1 MSIDITMVAAIVLP
15 LVVAL
20 VVSFLATPIVKSFA
34 YKLGAIDVPKDARR
48 MHKVPIPRMG
58 GLAIFLG
65 FIVSMLLFCPLD
77 DQMKGILL
85 GSVIIVVMG
94 IIDDITPLRASLKF
108 IVQIFAALIPVY
120 YGVQITCISNPN
132 IFSEN
137 LYWDFGWL
145 SIPITVV
152 WIVGLTNAVNLID
165 GLDGLAI
172 GVSTIS
178 ALTMLVIAILVAEP
192 QVAIVMA
199 ALVGAC
205 IGFMPYNM
213 NPAKI
218 FMGDTGSTFLGY
230 ILACITIQGLFKFY
244 AVISFVVPFLILG
257 LPIFDT
263 MFAIIRRISHGQN
276 PMAPD
281 RSHVHHRLIDMG
293 LNQKQAVAV
302 LYVISAILGL
312 SAVVLATSG
321 EIRAIL
327 CLLALVIVA
336 LMAARVIFLPHLS
349 DEEKKHLKEHS
360 LREELSE
367 LEKEIRENNWQMHD
381 EHSDS
386 ARQESK
392 NGAKGCT
399 VVHDP
404 AEHPEDE
411 KKA

>member
-1 MSIDITMVAAIVLP
+1 MPIEFNMIAVILLP

-20 VVSFLATPIVKSFA
+20 VISFLSTPIVKSFA
-34 YKLGAIDVPKDARR
+34 YKLGAIDVPKDERR

-65 FIVSMLLFCPLD
+65 FIISVLLFVEVD

-108 IVQIFAALIPVY
+108 VIQILAALIPVY

-132 IFSEN
+132 LFSDN
-137 LYWDFGWL
+137 PYWNFGWL
-145 SIPITVV
+145 SIPITVI

-172 GVSTIS
+172 GVSSIS
-178 ALTMLVIAILVAEP
+178 ALTMLAIAILVAEP
-192 QVAIVMA
+192 QVAVIMA

-321 EIRAIL
+321 EIKAIL
-327 CLLALVIVA
+327 CLMALIIVCLIA
-336 LMAARVIFLPHLS
+336 VRVIFLPHMS
-349 DEEKKHLKEHS
+349 DEEKKHFKEHS
-360 LREELSE
+360 LRQELTEIEEE
-367 LEKEIRENNWQMHD
+367 VRED
-381 EHSDS
+381 AASRREPPS
-386 ARQESK
+386 
-392 NGAKGCT
+392 GAQ
-399 VVHDP
+399 P
-404 AEHPEDE
+404 AEDE
-411 KKA
+411 ETLAGEGSDTDGSETSDRA

>member
-1 MSIDITMVAAIVLP
+1 MPIEFNMIAVILLP

-20 VVSFLATPIVKSFA
+20 VISFLSTPIVKSFA
-34 YKLGAIDVPKDARR
+34 YKLGAIDVPKDERR

-65 FIVSMLLFCPLD
+65 FIISVLLFVEVD

-108 IVQIFAALIPVY
+108 VIQILAALIPVY

-132 IFSEN
+132 LFSDN
-137 LYWDFGWL
+137 PYWNFGWL
-145 SIPITVV
+145 SIPITVI

-172 GVSTIS
+172 GVSSIS
-178 ALTMLVIAILVAEP
+178 ALTMLAIAILVAEP
-192 QVAIVMA
+192 QVAVIMA

-218 FMGDTGSTFLGY
+218 VMGDTGSTFLGY

-321 EIRAIL
+321 EIKAIL
-327 CLLALVIVA
+327 CLMALIIVCLIA
-336 LMAARVIFLPHLS
+336 VRVIFLPHMS
-349 DEEKKHLKEHS
+349 DEEKKHFKEHS
-360 LREELSE
+360 LRQELSE
-367 LEKEIRENNWQMHD
+367 IEEEVRED
-381 EHSDS
+381 AASRREPLS
-386 ARQESK
+386 
-392 NGAKGCT
+392 GAQ
-399 VVHDP
+399 P
-404 AEHPEDE
+404 AEDE
-411 KKA
+411 ETLAGEGSDTDGSETGGRA